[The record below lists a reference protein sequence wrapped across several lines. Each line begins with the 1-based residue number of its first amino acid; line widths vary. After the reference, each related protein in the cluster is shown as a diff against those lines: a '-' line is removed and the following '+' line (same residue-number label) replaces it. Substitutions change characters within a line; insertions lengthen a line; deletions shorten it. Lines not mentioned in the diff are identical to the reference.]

1 MRSSYE
7 QRPIPG
13 VTGIEAGVPSPGRR
27 GQEKGAWSAVRF
39 DATGAPG
46 VPITGHLE
54 SISMRDKHGV
64 SRRGFLG
71 AAGAATGA
79 AMAAGAFPHPAIGA
93 VKGANEKLNIAV
105 LGSGGRAQEHLRIL
119 HRNMKKRENKPVDII
134 GICDVWDGDPWDGD
148 VWDRKNNGGRGLFYS
163 AKKVELEPEGKDKDR
178 ITKDYRRLLDCKDV
192 DAVLIATPDHW
203 HAKMSIDAMEAGKDV
218 YCEKPMTHTIDEAR
232 RVAETAKRTKQVFTV
247 GVQSTA
253 DPRFKLA
260 NQMITEGKIGHV
272 MQGQTSYYRNSDGGQ
287 WRYYKLSKDMNPRTV
302 DWKMFLGTDF
312 GLAPEMPFNRA
323 KYAQWRCYW
332 DFGGGMYTDLFVHQL
347 THLITAMGVRF
358 PRRVVGAGGLYLE
371 YDGRD
376 VPDMATV
383 VADYDEGCQV
393 LISATMCN
401 DVQLPEVI
409 RGHTATI
416 MFGAKPEDGFRIVQ
430 QKLEGRPA
438 PPGANRGEGG
448 NLFNP
453 QQPHED
459 TYALWEHFMQCCRS
473 RDPETLCPADLGYA
487 AITTVNLGVR
497 SYREGKAYFFD
508 KATGEVSDADRS
520 WAARWEERSQ
530 LRGKPNQVIGWKA
543 GDEGSLLHLPGY
555 QKLEGD
561 WVDGKDPA
569 ASA

>member
-1 MRSSYE
+1 M
-7 QRPIPG
+7 
-13 VTGIEAGVPSPGRR
+13 
-27 GQEKGAWSAVRF
+27 K
-39 DATGAPG
+39 
-46 VPITGHLE
+46 
-54 SISMRDKHGV
+54 DKPMV
-64 SRRGFLG
+64 SRRGFLET
-71 AAGAATGA
+71 AGAATGA
-79 AMAAGAFPHPAIGA
+79 AVAAGAFPHPAIGG
-93 VKGANEKLNIAV
+93 VKGANEQINIGI
-105 LGSGGRAQEHLRIL
+105 LGPGGRAQEHIRIL
-119 HRNMKKRENKPVDII
+119 GHLKDETKGVDII
-134 GICDVWDGDPWDGD
+134 GLCDVWDGNDE
-148 VWDRKNNGGRGLFYS
+148 RQSRGLYYS
-163 AKKVELEPEGKDKDR
+163 AKKCGLDPQGKDKDR
-178 ITKDYRRLLDCKDV
+178 ITKDYRRLLECKDV

-232 RVAETAKRTKQVFTV
+232 RVAETVKKTKQVFTV

-253 DPRFKLA
+253 DPRWKMA

-272 MQGQTSYYRNSDGGQ
+272 MQGQTSYYRNSNDGQ
-287 WRYYKLSKDMNPRTV
+287 WRYYGLSKDMNPKTV
-302 DWKMFLGTDF
+302 DWKMFLGTEF
-312 GLAPEMPFNRA
+312 GLAPDMPFNRA

-347 THLITAMGVRF
+347 THLIQAMGVRF

-416 MFGAKPEDGFRIVQ
+416 RSSRIRATASRVVQ
-430 QKLEGRPA
+430 QKLEGKPA
-438 PPGANRGEGG
+438 PPGTNQGEGG
-448 NLFNP
+448 DRFRP
-453 QQPHED
+453 DQPRED
-459 TYALWEHFMQCCRS
+459 TTDPLGALPRVHALAQPGDALPGRPRLRRDHHGQPGRPVVPRRQGPLTSTRRTARS
-473 RDPETLCPADLGYA
+473 SRPTA
-487 AITTVNLGVR
+487 R
-497 SYREGKAYFFD
+497 
-508 KATGEVSDADRS
+508 

-543 GDEGSLLHLPGY
+543 GDTGSLLEPPSY

-561 WVDGKDPA
+561 WVNGKDPA
-569 ASA
+569 ENV